1 MSRKKQWELNGI
13 CVAMIRKI
21 IITFALLVGIITTA
35 EADEIVTF
43 KGPRTE
49 NGAFLTLTGQLT
61 RPKGAGPF
69 PAVVLLHGCSGLNR
83 FYHVWAERLEGWG
96 YVALRVDSFGPRG
109 AMSCNDFEQLL
120 ELPEKRTQDA
130 YAAKSF
136 LSGLSYVDRNRI
148 GVMGWSHGGW
158 TVLATLNAGE
168 TEVSP
173 FKAAVAL
180 YPFCGE
186 PLKKLNAPL
195 LILTGELD
203 DRCPARLCASRMPA
217 KKTEHEIILKIY
229 PGAYHCFD
237 WEGVDMDY
245 MGHRLLYHPVAAAD
259 ARVRVREFLAKYL
272 K

>member
-21 IITFALLVGIITTA
+21 IIAFALLVGIITTA
-35 EADEIVTF
+35 EADKTVTF
-43 KGPRTE
+43 KGPQTE
-49 NGAFLTLTGQLT
+49 NGISLTLTGQLT

-69 PAVVLLHGCSGLNR
+69 PALVLLHGCSGLNR
-83 FYHVWAERLEGWG
+83 FYHVWAERLAIWG

-109 AMSCNDFEQLL
+109 ASSCHDFDQLL
-120 ELPEKRTQDA
+120 ELPKKRAQDA
-130 YAAKSF
+130 YATKSF
-136 LSGLSYVDRNRI
+136 LSGLPYVDRNHI
-148 GVMGWSHGGW
+148 GVIGWSHGGW

-173 FKAAVAL
+173 FQAAVAF

-186 PLKKLNAPL
+186 PLTKLNAPL
-195 LILTGELD
+195 LILAGELD
-203 DRCPARLCASRMPA
+203 DWCPARLCSSRMPA

-237 WEGVDMDY
+237 WKGVDLEY
-245 MGHRLLYHPVAAAD
+245 MGHRLLYNPAASTD
-259 ARVRVREFLAKYL
+259 AQVRVREFLAKHL